1 MKRWRLGT
9 VLGVEVWFTQSSL
22 LLSGLLWLLF
32 SVTAAVWLKM
42 PWGMAVMVGGTAVLL
57 HWLGE
62 LVHQLGHAWVA
73 RRVGYPMRKLVSWLV
88 LFGSSYPKDEPPLH
102 ATIHIRRA
110 LGGPAV
116 SLAITLIAG
125 LLLLIL
131 PASGAP
137 DTGSPGTL
145 LTGFVFWENLLVFF
159 LGAFLPLGFT
169 DGSTLLT
176 WWPRRHDPQM

>member
-1 MKRWRLGT
+1 MKRWQLGT
-9 VLGVEVWFTQSSL
+9 VLGVEVWFTQSSQ
-22 LLSGLLWLLF
+22 LLSLLLWLLF
-32 SVTAAVWLKM
+32 GVATAVWLKL
-42 PWGMAVMVGGTAVLL
+42 PWGMAVGVGGTAVLL

-62 LVHQLGHAWVA
+62 LLHQLGHAWVA

-131 PASGAP
+131 PTP
-137 DTGSPGTL
+137 GSPGTL

>member
-1 MKRWRLGT
+1 MNRWQLGK

-22 LLSGLLWLLF
+22 LLSGLLWLLLG
-32 SVTAAVWLKM
+32 VAAAVWLKLT
-42 PWGMAVMVGGTAVLL
+42 WGMAVVVGGTAVIL

-62 LVHQLGHAWVA
+62 LLHQLGHAWVA

-116 SLAITLIAG
+116 SLAITVAAG

-131 PASGAP
+131 PA
-137 DTGSPGTL
+137 TGSPGTI

>member
-1 MKRWRLGT
+1 MKRWPLGT

-32 SVTAAVWLKM
+32 GVAAAVWLKL
-42 PWGMAVMVGGTAVLL
+42 PWGVAVGMAGTAVLL

-62 LVHQLGHAWVA
+62 LLHQLGHAWVA

-131 PASGAP
+131 PAP
-137 DTGSPGTL
+137 GSPGSI
-145 LTGFVFWENLLVFF
+145 LTAFVFWENLLVFF

-176 WWPRRHDPQM
+176 WWPRRHEPQN

>member
-1 MKRWRLGT
+1 MKRWQLGKI
-9 VLGVEVWFTQSSL
+9 LGVEIWFSQRSL
-22 LLSGLLWLLF
+22 LLSGLLWLIF
-32 SVTAAVWLKM
+32 TVATVVWLRQS
-42 PWGMAVMVGGTAVLL
+42 WGMAVVLGGTAVIL

-88 LFGSSYPKDEPPLH
+88 LFGSLYPKNEPPLH
-102 ATIHIRRA
+102 ARIHIRRA

-116 SLAITLIAG
+116 SLAITVISG
-125 LLLLIL
+125 LLLLL
-131 PASGAP
+131 FPNTNSPAYLIVA
-137 DTGSPGTL
+137 
-145 LTGFVFWENLLVFF
+145 FVFWENLLVFF

>member
-1 MKRWRLGT
+1 MNRWQLGK

-22 LLSGLLWLLF
+22 LLSGLLWLLLG
-32 SVTAAVWLKM
+32 VGAAVWLKLT
-42 PWGMAVMVGGTAVLL
+42 WGMAVVVGGTAVIL

-62 LVHQLGHAWVA
+62 LLHQLGHAWVA

-102 ATIHIRRA
+102 ATVHIRRA

-125 LLLLIL
+125 LLLLML
-131 PASGAP
+131 PANR
-137 DTGSPGTL
+137 SPGTL